1 MATSNLAGWAV
12 TVNAAAEVYQ
22 FGPLC
27 EGNRGTHP
35 TGRRPAGALTRR
47 PSLPGWR
54 HFGGAKSRRAP
65 RRAGCV
71 IATGVT

>member
-27 EGNRGTHP
+27 EGNRGPHP
-35 TGRRPAGALTRR
+35 T
-47 PSLPGWR
+47 
-54 HFGGAKSRRAP
+54 GGAKSRRAP
-65 RRAGCV
+65 RRAGCL